1 MSPKPGAQTTFCPFC
16 HRRRIVVDTTNG
28 TRMDHTRRSGRKGG
42 RCAGSERHIDTRPEA
57 HA

>member
-1 MSPKPGAQTTFCPFC
+1 MKLKSGAETVTCTFC
-16 HRRRIVVDTTNG
+16 HRRNIVVDRTTG
-28 TRMDHTRRSGRKGG
+28 RRAPHFRKSGRKGG